1 MSSYDL
7 PPLIYT
13 RGRTCSVLGWE
24 LTAME
29 ELEHLHITLPPGL
42 ILRLLCFL
50 LCRFPLYATYRD
62 SNVIT
67 AGGSLPQI
75 HVNGECEKF
84 SSHFLLILYQKFS
97 KKSDFL
103 FQNFGLNARIKFS
116 ASSSPAINPFEYLS
130 VLL

>member
-13 RGRTCSVLGWE
+13 RGRTCSVFGRR

-42 ILRLLCFL
+42 NLRLLCFL

-62 SNVIT
+62 SNLIT

-84 SSHFLLILYQKFS
+84 SSHFLHILYHRIF
-97 KKSDFL
+97 KKSKFHSEIFL
-103 FQNFGLNARIKFS
+103 V
-116 ASSSPAINPFEYLS
+116 Y
-130 VLL
+130 